1 MTMPTLLSRKMGANR
16 FIITAELA
24 PPRGSDLGP
33 FLRMAEFVAPHV
45 DAINVTDNQGANM
58 RMTPLTA
65 AALLVREGIEP
76 IMQLTCR
83 DRNRLALQSDLL
95 GAAAMG
101 IHNILALSGD
111 HISCGDHS
119 QGRAVFDLDSVLL
132 IQTIQGLNEGL
143 DINGKP
149 LDGNTTFFAGAAA
162 APEVEPFIVTRP
174 KLVKKAVAGARFF
187 QTQAVFDP
195 QKLTMFCEAVEPL
208 EVKII
213 AGILVLRSAK
223 MAEYINRNIPGLK
236 IPQAVVERL
245 ASSPNAAAEGVRIA
259 TELAVRCRGLCHGVH
274 LMAMGRDEI
283 VPEIVAALK

>member
-1 MTMPTLLSRKMGANR
+1 MPTLLSRKMGDNR

-24 PPRGSDLGP
+24 PPRGSDMSG
-33 FLRMAEFVAPHV
+33 FLRMAAFVAPHV

-101 IHNILALSGD
+101 IQNILALTGD
-111 HISCGDHS
+111 HISCGDHR

-132 IQTIQGLNEGL
+132 IQTIQGLNGGR
-143 DINGKP
+143 DINGKA
-149 LDGNTTFFAGAAA
+149 LDGKTTFFVGAAA
-162 APEVEPFIVTRP
+162 APEVEPFIVTCP
-174 KLVKKAVAGARFF
+174 KLAKKAMAGARFF

-195 QKLTMFCEAVEPL
+195 RRLQMFCEAVEPL
-208 EVKII
+208 GVKVI
-213 AGILVLRSAK
+213 AGVLVLKSAK

-236 IPQAVVERL
+236 IPPAVVERL
-245 ASSPNAAAEGVRIA
+245 ANSTDPAAEGLRIA
-259 TELAVRCRGLCHGVH
+259 TELAAQCRDICHGVH
-274 LMAMGRDEI
+274 LMAMGRDEV
-283 VPEIVAALK
+283 VPEIVASLK

>member
-1 MTMPTLLSRKMGANR
+1 MPTMLSRKMGENR

-24 PPRGSDLGP
+24 PPRGSDMSA
-33 FLRMAEFVAPHV
+33 FLRMAAFVAPHV

-58 RMTPLTA
+58 RMTPLTG

-76 IMQLTCR
+76 IMQITCR

-101 IHNILALSGD
+101 IHNILALTGD
-111 HISCGDHS
+111 HISCGDHR
-119 QGRAVFDLDSVLL
+119 QGRAVFDLDSVQL
-132 IQTIQGLNEGL
+132 IQTIQGLNEGR

-162 APEVEPFIVTRP
+162 APEVEPFVVTRP
-174 KLVKKAVAGARFF
+174 KLAKKAGAGARFF

-195 QKLTMFCEAVEPL
+195 QRLRMFCAAVQPL
-208 EVKII
+208 GVKVI
-213 AGILVLRSAK
+213 AGVLVLKSAK
-223 MAEYINRNIPGLK
+223 MAEFINRNIPGLK
-236 IPQAVVERL
+236 IPPAVVERL
-245 ASSPNAAAEGVRIA
+245 AHAADPAAEGLRIA
-259 TELAVRCRGLCHGVH
+259 TELAAQCRDISHGVH
-274 LMAMGRDEI
+274 LMAMGRDEV

>member
-1 MTMPTLLSRKMGANR
+1 MTMPTTLSRKMGDNR
-16 FIITAELA
+16 FVITAELA
-24 PPRGSDLGP
+24 PPRGSDMGA

-95 GAAAMG
+95 GASAMG
-101 IHNILALSGD
+101 IHNVLALTGD
-111 HISCGDHS
+111 HISCGDHR
-119 QGRAVFDLDSVLL
+119 QGRAVFDLDSVML
-132 IQTIQGLNEGL
+132 IQMIRGLNEGV

-149 LDGNTTFFAGAAA
+149 LDGSTTFFAGAAA

-174 KLVKKAVAGARFF
+174 KLVKKAAAGARFF
-187 QTQAVFDP
+187 QTQAVFEP
-195 QKLTMFCEAVEPL
+195 QKLTMFCDTVETL
-208 EVKII
+208 GVKVV

-236 IPQAVVERL
+236 IPPAVVERL
-245 ASSPNAAAEGVRIA
+245 ANSPEPAVEGLRIA
-259 TELAVRCRGLCHGVH
+259 TELALRCRDLCQGVH
-274 LMAMGRDEI
+274 LMAMGRDEV

>member
-1 MTMPTLLSRKMGANR
+1 MPTTLSRKMGDDR

-24 PPRGSDLGP
+24 PPRGSDMSA
-33 FLRMAEFVAPHV
+33 FLRMAAFVAPHV

-65 AALLVREGIEP
+65 AGMLVREGIEP
-76 IMQLTCR
+76 IMQVTCR

-101 IHNILALSGD
+101 IHNILALTGD
-111 HISCGDHS
+111 HISCGDHR

-132 IQTIQGLNEGL
+132 IQTIQGLNEGV
-143 DINGKP
+143 DINGRP
-149 LDGNTTFFAGAAA
+149 LDGATTFFTGAAA
-162 APEVEPFIVTRP
+162 APEVEPFVVTRQ
-174 KLVKKAVAGARFF
+174 KLAKKVSSGARFF

-195 QKLTMFCEAVEPL
+195 QRLSMFCESVQPL
-208 EVKII
+208 GVKVI
-213 AGILVLRSAK
+213 AGVLVLKSAR
-223 MAEYINRNIPGLK
+223 MAEFINRNIPGLK

-245 ASSPNAAAEGVRIA
+245 AQAGDPAAEGLRIA
-259 TELAVRCRGLCHGVH
+259 TELAVSCRDICHGVH
-274 LMAMGRDEI
+274 LMAMGRDEV

>member
-1 MTMPTLLSRKMGANR
+1 MPTMLSRKMGDNC
-16 FIITAELA
+16 FVITAELA
-24 PPRGSDLGP
+24 PPRGSDMSA
-33 FLRMAEFVAPHV
+33 FLRMAAFVAPHV

-101 IHNILALSGD
+101 IHNILALTGD

-132 IQTIQGLNEGL
+132 IQTIQGLNGGR
-143 DINGKP
+143 DINGNP
-149 LDGNTTFFAGAAA
+149 LDGKTTFFAGAAA

-174 KLVKKAVAGARFF
+174 KLAKKAMAGARFF

-195 QKLTMFCEAVEPL
+195 QRLKMFCETVEPL
-208 EVKII
+208 GVKVL
-213 AGILVLRSAK
+213 AGVLVLKSAK

-236 IPQAVVERL
+236 IPPAVVERL
-245 ASSPNAAAEGVRIA
+245 ANSPDSAAEGLRIA
-259 TELAVRCRGLCHGVH
+259 TELAVQCRDICQGVH
-274 LMAMGRDEI
+274 LMAMGRDEV

>member
-1 MTMPTLLSRKMGANR
+1 MPTLLSRKMGDNS

-24 PPRGSDLGP
+24 PPRGSDMSA

-76 IMQLTCR
+76 ILQLTCR

-101 IHNILALSGD
+101 IHNILALTGD

-132 IQTIQGLNEGL
+132 IQTIQGLNEGR
-143 DINGKP
+143 DFNCKP
-149 LDGNTTFFAGAAA
+149 LDGHTTFFVGAAA
-162 APEVEPFIVTRP
+162 APEVEPFAVTRL
-174 KLVKKAVAGARFF
+174 KLAKKTLAGARFF
-187 QTQAVFDP
+187 QTQAIFDP
-195 QKLTMFCEAVEPL
+195 QRLRMFCSAVEPL
-208 EVKII
+208 GVKVI
-213 AGILVLRSAK
+213 AGVLVLRSAK

-236 IPQAVVERL
+236 IPPDVVERL
-245 ASSPNAAAEGVRIA
+245 ANAPDPAAEGLRIA
-259 TELAVRCRGLCHGVH
+259 TERAVQCRGICHGVH
-274 LMAMGRDEI
+274 LMAMGRDEV

>member
-1 MTMPTLLSRKMGANR
+1 
-16 FIITAELA
+16 
-24 PPRGSDLGP
+24 
-33 FLRMAEFVAPHV
+33 
-45 DAINVTDNQGANM
+45 M

-76 IMQLTCR
+76 IMQITCR

-101 IHNILALSGD
+101 IHNILALTGD
-111 HISCGDHS
+111 HISCGDHH

-132 IQTIQGLNEGL
+132 IQTIQGLNEGR

-149 LDGNTTFFAGAAA
+149 LDGSTTFFTGAAA

-174 KLVKKAVAGARFF
+174 KLVKKAMAGARFF

-195 QKLTMFCEAVEPL
+195 QRLQMFCETVEPL
-208 EVKII
+208 GVKVI

-236 IPQAVVERL
+236 IPATVVERI
-245 ASSPNAAAEGVRIA
+245 ASAPDPAVEGVRIA
-259 TELAVRCRGLCHGVH
+259 TELAVRCRGICHGVH

-283 VPEIVAALK
+283 VPAIVAALK

>member
-1 MTMPTLLSRKMGANR
+1 MTMPTTLARKISENR
-16 FIITAELA
+16 FVITAELA
-24 PPRGSDLGP
+24 PPRGSDTSA

-45 DAINVTDNQGANM
+45 DAINVTYNQGANM

-76 IMQLTCR
+76 IMQITCR

-101 IHNILALSGD
+101 IHNILALTGD
-111 HISCGDHS
+111 HITCGDHR

-132 IQTIQGLNEGL
+132 IQTIQGLNEGR

-149 LDGNTTFFAGAAA
+149 LDGSTMFFVGAAA

-174 KLVKKAVAGARFF
+174 KLAKKAIAGARFF

-195 QKLTMFCEAVEPL
+195 QRLTTFCATVEPL
-208 EVKII
+208 GVKVI

-223 MAEYINRNIPGLK
+223 MAEYINRNIP
-236 IPQAVVERL
+236 
-245 ASSPNAAAEGVRIA
+245 
-259 TELAVRCRGLCHGVH
+259 
-274 LMAMGRDEI
+274 
-283 VPEIVAALK
+283 

>member
-1 MTMPTLLSRKMGANR
+1 MPTTLSRKMGDNR

-24 PPRGSDLGP
+24 PPRGSDMSG
-33 FLRMAEFVAPHV
+33 FLRMAAFVAPHV

-58 RMTPLTA
+58 RMTPLTG

-76 IMQLTCR
+76 IMQITCR

-101 IHNILALSGD
+101 IHNILALTGD
-111 HISCGDHS
+111 HISCGDHR
-119 QGRAVFDLDSVLL
+119 QGRAVFDLDSVML
-132 IQTIQGLNEGL
+132 IQTIQGLNEGR

-162 APEVEPFIVTRP
+162 APEVEPFVVTRP
-174 KLVKKAVAGARFF
+174 KLAKKARAGARFF

-195 QKLTMFCEAVEPL
+195 QRLRMFCTAVQPL
-208 EVKII
+208 GVKVI
-213 AGILVLRSAK
+213 AGVLVLKSAR

-236 IPQAVVERL
+236 IPPAIVERL
-245 ASSPNAAAEGVRIA
+245 ANSTDPAAEGLRIA
-259 TELAVRCRGLCHGVH
+259 TELAVQCSDICHGVH
-274 LMAMGRDEI
+274 LMAMGRDEV

>member
-24 PPRGSDLGP
+24 PPRGSDMGA

-111 HISCGDHS
+111 HISCGDHR

-132 IQTIQGLNEGL
+132 IQAIQGLNKGL
-143 DINGKP
+143 DINGK
-149 LDGNTTFFAGAAA
+149 LLEGNTTFFAGAAA

-174 KLVKKAVAGARFF
+174 KLVKKAAAGARFF

-195 QKLTMFCEAVEPL
+195 QRLTMFCEAVEPL
-208 EVKII
+208 AVKVI

-236 IPQAVVERL
+236 IPPAVVERL
-245 ASSPNAAAEGVRIA
+245 ANSPNPAAEGVRIA

-274 LMAMGRDEI
+274 LMAMGRDEV